1 MFGSPEYEAD
11 LALREDALLEAM
23 ADDAGESVEMF
34 SGAASGAEL
43 VEASEVAIEV
53 TEATVAG
60 TMGSIA
66 AGLVGL
72 AIMIGGTIGFKKLY
86 KKLNEA
92 HWHGEDYSGRT
103 GYYEPEGNDRTHG
116 PGGPVLYVLHPRP
129 RGQQHERLCHLERS
143 HGILALVQSHL

>member
-1 MFGSPEYEAD
+1 MEYKSIDLGQSESFVFGSPEYEAD

-66 AGLVGL
+66 A
-72 AIMIGGTIGFKKLY
+72 AS
-86 KKLNEA
+86 
-92 HWHGEDYSGRT
+92 SGW
-103 GYYEPEGNDRTHG
+103 P
-116 PGGPVLYVLHPRP
+116 L
-129 RGQQHERLCHLERS
+129 
-143 HGILALVQSHL
+143 